1 MNNRKRKGNS
11 KSRNNGLKNFAV
23 ILVLAAVVGLI
34 IFRITAQPAN
44 ADSNDTSSRY
54 KYYTSVCV
62 ESGDSLWSIAE
73 EYITVD
79 YENSYEY
86 IEEVKEMNH
95 LHSDFLKSGTRLCIP
110 YYSSDYK
117 A

>member
-23 ILVLAAVVGLI
+23 ILVL
-34 IFRITAQPAN
+34 

-79 YENSYEY
+79 YENIYEY

>member
-44 ADSNDTSSRY
+44 ADSNDTSSRCLL
-54 KYYTSVCV
+54 YTSPLPFLRTAKQKKSLSTSIREKPDTTRKTVI
-62 ESGDSLWSIAE
+62 DSSTRRLR
-73 EYITVD
+73 
-79 YENSYEY
+79 
-86 IEEVKEMNH
+86 
-95 LHSDFLKSGTRLCIP
+95 LKKSMRKQLVTL
-110 YYSSDYK
+110 
-117 A
+117 

>member
-54 KYYTSVCV
+54 K
-62 ESGDSLWSIAE
+62 SGDSLWSIAE

-79 YENSYEY
+79 YENIYEY